1 MGNIYNPVTLIGK
14 VNFSERYTGLLEYPK
29 QAPQVSREMT
39 AREQSYIHLSVIP
52 PFRTALHEDLLT
64 TLTLHTPHSPKPCNA
79 GRGLAVTHK
88 HHTTARGQNSESVW
102 NWLRAW
108 NHSWGSWRHWAQLNS
123 DHWRVKWYIHTL
135 FTKEHQEA
143 KKPWGSWKEK

>member
-39 AREQSYIHLSVIP
+39 ARGQSYIHLSVIP

-79 GRGLAVTHK
+79 VRGWLS
-88 HHTTARGQNSESVW
+88 HTDTTLLQEVKTLNQSEIDYVLEIIPEDPGGTEPNSTLITEG
-102 NWLRAW
+102 L
-108 NHSWGSWRHWAQLNS
+108 S
-123 DHWRVKWYIHTL
+123 DISNTL
-135 FTKEHQEA
+135 FTKEHQKA